1 VSRTARIAKLP
12 PSVVNRIAAG
22 EVVER
27 PASVVKELLEN
38 AVDSGPSRV
47 DVCVEQ
53 GGIALVR
60 VTDDGSGIEPE
71 DLPLAVENHATSKL
85 RQADDLAEVATLG
98 FRGEALSSIGEVARL
113 VIRSRPPTRQSAAMI
128 EIDCGEAK
136 PVVPCGGAVGT
147 TVEVHQLFAK
157 IPARRAFLRTAATE
171 WAHVSDAF
179 TRTALAHPAIAM
191 TLSHNGRTIH
201 ELPAVENWR
210 DRIAGIHGGSLA
222 ERLLPVSAEADGAL
236 VEGWVGRPEDDMA
249 STRLQQLFVNG
260 RPFRDRS
267 ILHAVQEA
275 YRGLLLTGRQPI
287 VFLRIVVDPSQVDV
301 NVHPAKTE
309 VRFREPSK
317 LHQLVLAAVRTSF
330 LSSDLSARLVPP
342 VDRGGPSV
350 RPVAEPLFVPDFRP
364 HAADGGGF
372 PLPRGTAL
380 GAIDRRRDPSL
391 PFGTAATVEA
401 PRGGPATAAIPSP
414 TVEQAPRAIQMHDR
428 YLVVETPEG
437 IEVIDQH
444 ALHERVLFA
453 EMRES
458 LAGGTLES
466 QRLLV
471 PEMVEL
477 AAAEAELLRSHAPLL
492 ERVGLRVEPFGG
504 SGVAVTAKPAMSR
517 RTPAATLL
525 REVLGRLENA
535 DAGEPERLLDEVLH
549 GMACKAAIKAGDPLS
564 RQEIDA
570 LVSRRGAV
578 EDSHHCPH
586 GRPTTLKLSRQE
598 LDRQFRRT

>member
-1 VSRTARIAKLP
+1 MSSTARIAKLP

-47 DVCVEQ
+47 EVAVEQ

-60 VTDDGSGIEPE
+60 VTDDGSGIEAE
-71 DLPLAVENHATSKL
+71 DLSLAVENHATSKL

-98 FRGEALSSIGEVARL
+98 FRGEALASIGEVARL
-113 VIRSRPPTRQSAAMI
+113 VIRSRPPARQSGAMI

-157 IPARRAFLRTAATE
+157 IPARRAFLRTSATE

-179 TRTALAHPAIAM
+179 TRTALAHPSIAM
-191 TLSHNGRTIH
+191 TLSHNGRAIH

-222 ERLLPVSAEADGAL
+222 ERLLAVRAEADGAM

-287 VFLRIVVDPSQVDV
+287 VFLRIVIEPSQVDV

-330 LSSDLSARLVPP
+330 LSADLSARLVPP
-342 VDRGGPSV
+342 VDRGGAGFRPST
-350 RPVAEPLFVPDFRP
+350 EPRSVPSFRP
-364 HAADGGGF
+364 HAAGDGI
-372 PLPRGTAL
+372 PLGL
-380 GAIDRRRDPSL
+380 GMPAAVIDRRGDPSL
-391 PFGTAATVEA
+391 PFAAAATAEA
-401 PRGGPATAAIPSP
+401 PRSGPAALPWPSP
-414 TVEQAPRAIQMHDR
+414 TAEQPPRAIQMHDR

-453 EMRES
+453 EMRQS
-458 LAGGTLES
+458 LAGGGLES

-471 PEMVEL
+471 PETVEL

-525 REVLGRLENA
+525 REVIGRLENA
-535 DAGEPERLLDEVLH
+535 DAGEPERLLDDVLH

-570 LVSRRGAV
+570 LVSRRDRV

>member
-1 VSRTARIAKLP
+1 MSSTARIAKLA

-47 DVCVEQ
+47 DVAVEQ

-60 VTDDGSGIEPE
+60 VTDDGSGIQPE

-98 FRGEALSSIGEVARL
+98 FRGEALASIGEVARL
-113 VIRSRPPTRQSAAMI
+113 VIRSRPPTRESGAMI

-179 TRTALAHPAIAM
+179 TRTALAHPSIAM
-191 TLSHNGRTIH
+191 ALSHNGRAIH

-222 ERLLPVSAEADGAL
+222 ERLLEVRAEADGAM

-287 VFLRIVVDPSQVDV
+287 VFLRIDVDPSQVDV

-330 LSSDLSARLVPP
+330 LSADLSARLIPP
-342 VDRGGPSV
+342 VDRGGAGVLPS
-350 RPVAEPLFVPDFRP
+350 AEPRSVPTFRP
-364 HAADGGGF
+364 HAAGDGI
-372 PLPRGTAL
+372 PLGRGTAAA
-380 GAIDRRRDPSL
+380 AIDGRRDPSL
-391 PFGTAATVEA
+391 AFAAAATA
-401 PRGGPATAAIPSP
+401 DPPRGGPEALPWSSP
-414 TVEQAPRAIQMHDR
+414 TAEQPPRAIQMHDR

-453 EMRES
+453 EMRRS

-471 PEMVEL
+471 PETVEL
-477 AAAEAELLRSHAPLL
+477 VAAEAELLRSHAPLL

-525 REVLGRLENA
+525 REVIGRLENA

-570 LVSRRGAV
+570 LVSRRDGV

>member
-1 VSRTARIAKLP
+1 
-12 PSVVNRIAAG
+12 VVNRIAAG

-38 AVDSGPSRV
+38 AIDSGAARV
-47 DVCVEQ
+47 DVGVEQ

-60 VTDDGSGIEPE
+60 VTDDGGGIEPE

-113 VIRSRPPTRQSAAMI
+113 VIRSRPPSRESGAMI

-136 PVVPCGGAVGT
+136 LVVPCGGAVGT

-157 IPARRAFLRTAATE
+157 IPARRAFLRTASTE

-179 TRTALAHPAIAM
+179 TRTALAHPSIAM
-191 TLSHNGRTIH
+191 TLSHNGRAIH
-201 ELPAVENWR
+201 ELPAVENWL

-222 ERLLPVSAEADGAL
+222 ERLLAVRAEADGAM

-287 VFLRIVVDPSQVDV
+287 VFLRIVVEPSQVDV

-330 LSSDLSARLVPP
+330 LSADLAARLVPP
-342 VDRGGPSV
+342 VDR
-350 RPVAEPLFVPDFRP
+350 RPEAEPRSVPSFRP
-364 HAADGGGF
+364 HTTGGGF
-372 PLPRGTAL
+372 PLRGEIPAA
-380 GAIDRRRDPSL
+380 AIDRRRDPSL
-391 PFGTAATVEA
+391 PFDAAATAEE
-401 PRGGPATAAIPSP
+401 PSGGLAATILPSSAA
-414 TVEQAPRAIQMHDR
+414 QAAPRAIQMHDR

-471 PEMVEL
+471 PETVEL

-504 SGVAVTAKPAMSR
+504 SGVAVTAKPALSR

-570 LVSRRGAV
+570 LVSRREGV